1 MQVPAAWN
9 SRKRQRT
16 NRNRGDTSRK
26 KSRWVQEQLEPTSL
40 EDMCSSICQSIL
52 DSKEQH
58 HQNETVSLDTILSNV
73 PYQKILETLFGGA
86 PATQCHVPVV
96 TKAYEESFMREC
108 VYQGDRKCVMGSECE
123 CRFVDRENQFVGV
136 ELRLPGPLPATP
148 QMCVL
153 CSRKHTQKMYY
164 DMLYRP
170 PAVHTGVIQRY
181 GVLCSVENEYSAD
194 YILMM
199 PPHGPVHC
207 MPFPSPVHGRNNYTV
222 QVRSAVRYLVQRPEM
237 GFRLPSLRAALD
249 A

>member
-1 MQVPAAWN
+1 MCDGTRMRMQIH
-9 SRKRQRT
+9 RQRAPVHG
-16 NRNRGDTSRK
+16 RGASAARFDSALPRAIK
-26 KSRWVQEQLEPTSL
+26 PTFG
-40 EDMCSSICQSIL
+40 DPSS
-52 DSKEQH
+52 K
-58 HQNETVSLDTILSNV
+58 LSV
-73 PYQKILETLFGGA
+73 LFGGA
-86 PATQCHVPVV
+86 RERP
-96 TKAYEESFMREC
+96 TK
-108 VYQGDRKCVMGSECE
+108 
-123 CRFVDRENQFVGV
+123 
-136 ELRLPGPLPATP
+136 PGPLPATP

>member
-1 MQVPAAWN
+1 MQVPSTWN
-9 SRKRQRT
+9 SRKRQRS
-16 NRNRGDTSRK
+16 NRGRGEVSRK
-26 KSRWVQEQLEPTSL
+26 KSRWVQEQSEPTSL
-40 EDMCSSICQSIL
+40 EELCSGICQSIL
-52 DSKEQH
+52 DSK
-58 HQNETVSLDTILSNV
+58 HQPTDDIVSLDTILTSV
-73 PYQKILETLFGGA
+73 PYQKILENLFGGA
-86 PATQCHVPVV
+86 PTPQCNVPVI

-108 VYQGDRKCVMGSECE
+108 VYQGERKCVMGNDCE
-123 CRFVDRENQFVGV
+123 CRFIDRENPFTGV

-181 GVLCSVENEYSAD
+181 GVLCSVQNEYSPD
-194 YILMM
+194 YALMM

-222 QVRSAVRYLVQRPEM
+222 QVRSAVRYVVQRTEA
-237 GFRLPSLRAALD
+237 GFRPPSLKAALD